1 MGSEEALEVFR
12 NRPLGEKAKMSP
24 PSGLKPGECGKV
36 CKELK
41 GKSYCKE
48 LCVDVKSGAF
58 VKVFVG
64 VVLPKV
70 APSGVNAFELCQGEK
85 CVKADQVSTFGIDSK
100 HADKPSKT
108 KIDKEN
114 YEVAEVDVTAVME
127 KQGWTL
133 KNIETLTAK
142 MTSTV
147 MDKLPGPVVI
157 LKELEKRGKVVKGKV
172 FRNPKEERSKY
183 GDLLDEYSKGS
194 SKKRVKKVKRV

>member
-1 MGSEEALEVFR
+1 MPLNFVRMR
-12 NRPLGEKAKMSP
+12 NVSKL
-24 PSGLKPGECGKV
+24 
-36 CKELK
+36 
-41 GKSYCKE
+41 
-48 LCVDVKSGAF
+48 
-58 VKVFVG
+58 
-64 VVLPKV
+64 
-70 APSGVNAFELCQGEK
+70 
-85 CVKADQVSTFGIDSK
+85 DQVSTFGMDSK

-114 YEVAEVDVTAVME
+114 YKITEVDVTAVML

-157 LKELEKRGKVVKGKV
+157 LKEPEKRGKVVQGKV

-183 GDLLDEYSKGS
+183 GDLLDEYSEGS
-194 SKKRVKKVKRV
+194 SKRRVKKVKRV